1 MVAGSGVEPERATA
15 PAILSTPLT
24 DTVNPLTAKTARVT
38 IYRCYCFKGLTGFV
52 RSYHF
57 INLTNAV
64 TVSRE
69 AGRVVGV
76 VNVWNMSAGAYER
89 GRTNPHCHTS
99 FGWCYSVVKVLAG
112 AWSRKWATVPH
123 SGGYAGS

>member
-1 MVAGSGVEPERATA
+1 
-15 PAILSTPLT
+15 
-24 DTVNPLTAKTARVT
+24 VT
-38 IYRCYCFKGLTGFV
+38 IYRCYCFKGLTGFA
-52 RSYHF
+52 RPYHF

-89 GRTNPHCHTS
+89 GRTSPHCHTS
-99 FGWCYSVVKVLAG
+99 FGRCYSVVNVLAG
-112 AWSRKWATVPH
+112 AWSRVWATVPH
-123 SGGYAGS
+123 SGGYAGD